1 MSFGFQHWN
10 RATSVKR
17 FLASN
22 SYTVY
27 IIHYPIHTAFAVL
40 LMSWNIPVAAK
51 AVILYLMTF
60 LASYVLSGFLVRPYP
75 RVSVLIIVL
84 VNITML
90 AVI

>member
-60 LASYVLSGFLVRPYP
+60 LASYVLSGFLVRPHP
-75 RVSVLIIVL
+75 RISVVIIVL
-84 VNITML
+84 VNVAML
-90 AVI
+90 IVL